1 MALARLKCQR
11 CPGSVPSSPSCM
23 GLHGLGWFEAW
34 LSSFNLLSLC
44 AYTKQL
50 EEEEQ
55 EDKFELT
62 VGVSDP
68 EKVGELIPCPAAW

>member
-1 MALARLKCQR
+1 
-11 CPGSVPSSPSCM
+11 M
-23 GLHGLGWFEAW
+23 GLHGLECTEAW
-34 LSSFNLLSLC
+34 ISSFNLLSLC
-44 AYTKQL
+44 ACFKQL

-68 EKVGELIPCPAAW
+68 EKVGELPSCLAAWSEAQLGK